1 MSLDLTAEEL
11 LTEAAREPW
20 LDPDRYWG
28 AIDAAV
34 RGLSGPVVAL
44 SLAAL
49 TSNAHDLSRRAG
61 GIPVRV
67 ASKSVRSRAVLDA
80 VLALPGYRGVLAYT
94 LAEALW
100 LAGDGGETGIE
111 DIVVAYPSVDRAA
124 IARLAGSERLASR
137 VTVMVDSAEQLDL
150 IDSVVRPGQRP
161 SVRVCIDFD
170 CSWKSAAL
178 GHIGVRRS
186 PVHDPEQAEW
196 LARHISCR
204 EGFTLVGVMAYEAQI
219 AGVADRPAGKLAT
232 GALMRV
238 IQRASR
244 AELAERRAEAIRRVR
259 GEAELEFVNGGGTGS
274 VERTAAE
281 PCITE
286 VAAGSGLFGP
296 HIFDH
301 YEAFTPAPAVGFGLD
316 VVRKP
321 TPDLVTLLG
330 GGWIASGP
338 TAADRSPLPVW
349 PRDLAYEPREG
360 AGEVQTPLRGAAA
373 KLMTVGDRVWLRH
386 AKAGEIMEHTTH
398 AIPVNAAGT
407 ALEPIAT
414 YRGEGKCFL

>member
-1 MSLDLTAEEL
+1 MSLDLTAEAL
-11 LTEAAREPW
+11 LTEATREPW
-20 LDPDRYWG
+20 RDPDQYWG
-28 AIDAAV
+28 AIDAAA
-34 RGLSGPVVAL
+34 RDITGPVVAL

-49 TSNAHDLSRRAG
+49 ARNAHDLSRRAG

-67 ASKSVRSRAVLDA
+67 ASKSVRSRPVLDA
-80 VLALPGYRGVLAYT
+80 VLALPGFRGVLAYT

-100 LAGDGGETGIE
+100 LADGEHGI
-111 DIVVAYPSVDRAA
+111 DDVVVAYPSADRAA
-124 IARLAGSERLASR
+124 IARLAADPVLATR
-137 VTVMVDSAEQLDL
+137 VTVMVDSPEQLDL

-161 SVRVCIDFD
+161 SIRVCIDFD
-170 CSWKSAAL
+170 CSWKSGAL

-196 LARHISCR
+196 LARHISGR
-204 EGFTLVGVMAYEAQI
+204 DGFTLVGVMAYEAQI
-219 AGVADRPAGKLAT
+219 AGVADRPAGKPAT
-232 GALMRV
+232 AALMRV
-238 IQRASR
+238 IQRASG

-281 PCITE
+281 PAITE
-286 VAAGSGLFGP
+286 VAAGSGLYGP

-301 YEAFTPAPAVGFGLD
+301 YDAFDLAPAVGFGLD

-321 TPDLVTLLG
+321 TPDRVTLLG

-349 PRDLAYEPREG
+349 PRGLAYEPREG
-360 AGEVQTPLRGAAA
+360 AGEVQTPLRGDVARSLA
-373 KLMTVGDRVWLRH
+373 VGDRVWLRH
-386 AKAGEIMEHTTH
+386 AKSGEIMEHVTH
-398 AIPVNAAGT
+398 VVPVGAGGRP
-407 ALEPIAT
+407 LELIAT